1 MGNDVVTNAWIDPMA
16 TGAPSKRGSSVCTF
30 DQRTGKLMLYG
41 GVTQPSGTPTGQA
54 WEYNPIL
61 RQWRQLA
68 PSPNPGNLTFAGS
81 TYSPGVGGMFFFGSV
96 LAVVM
101 TAQLFFSEMDNKT
114 ALTLLAKPLSRAEFL
129 LGKFFGAWAVLG
141 VFVVVLASLLG
152 AVLWAREIELVAAAE
167 QAGKIPTTFS
177 AGGLVEFVLLQWL
190 RLGVVTAIVLALSS
204 LARTFLFAVVVGALA
219 VVAGQLQWIA
229 QDAVLKPTDSVIYEA
244 FLWVSCRL
252 IPNLQQ
258 FNIGDALVLGSAG
271 VPTGAVVT
279 VAFSGFFYMAA
290 YLFVGALIFRRREI

>member
-1 MGNDVVTNAWIDPMA
+1 MKDSFQRTLWIARVTFLEAVRQRFFAFLMVLGTA
-16 TGAPSKRGSSVCTF
+16 MVLSSVSFRVF
-30 DQRTGKLMLYG
+30 DFGHGELKFIADFG
-41 GVTQPSGTPTGQA
+41 
-54 WEYNPIL
+54 
-61 RQWRQLA
+61 
-68 PSPNPGNLTFAGS
+68 F
-81 TYSPGVGGMFFFGSV
+81 GGMFFFGSV

-177 AGGLVEFVLLQWL
+177 ASGLLEFVALQWL

-204 LARTFLFAVVVGALA
+204 LARTFLFAVVVGSLA

-229 QDAVLKPTDSVIYEA
+229 QDAVLKPTDSAVYEA

-271 VPTGAVVT
+271 VPAGAVST
-279 VAFSGFFYMAA
+279 VALSGLFYMVA

>member
-1 MGNDVVTNAWIDPMA
+1 MKESFRRTLWISRITFLEAVRQRFFAFLLVLSAAMVL
-16 TGAPSKRGSSVCTF
+16 SSVSFRVF
-30 DQRTGKLMLYG
+30 DFGHGELKFIADFG
-41 GVTQPSGTPTGQA
+41 
-54 WEYNPIL
+54 
-61 RQWRQLA
+61 
-68 PSPNPGNLTFAGS
+68 F
-81 TYSPGVGGMFFFGSV
+81 GGMFFFGSV

-290 YLFVGALIFRRREI
+290 DLFVGALIFRRREI

>member
-1 MGNDVVTNAWIDPMA
+1 MKDSLRRTLWISRITFLEAVRQRFFAFLMVL
-16 TGAPSKRGSSVCTF
+16 GAAMVLSSVSFRVF
-30 DQRTGKLMLYG
+30 DFGHGELKFIADFG
-41 GVTQPSGTPTGQA
+41 
-54 WEYNPIL
+54 
-61 RQWRQLA
+61 
-68 PSPNPGNLTFAGS
+68 F
-81 TYSPGVGGMFFFGSV
+81 GGMFFFGSV

-152 AVLWAREIELVAAAE
+152 AVLWARELELVAAAE

-177 AGGLVEFVLLQWL
+177 AAGLAEFAWLQWL

-204 LARTFLFAVVVGALA
+204 LARTFLFAVVIGSFA

-229 QDAVLKPTDSVIYEA
+229 QDAVLKPTDSAAYEA
-244 FLWVSCRL
+244 FLWLSSRL

-271 VPTGAVVT
+271 VPDGAVAMVALSGLIYVT
-279 VAFSGFFYMAA
+279 A
-290 YLFVGALIFRRREI
+290 YLFIGTLVFRRREI

>member
-1 MGNDVVTNAWIDPMA
+1 MKDSSQRTLWIARVTFLEAVRQRFFAFLMVLGTA
-16 TGAPSKRGSSVCTF
+16 MVLSSVSFRVF
-30 DQRTGKLMLYG
+30 DFGHGELKFIADFG
-41 GVTQPSGTPTGQA
+41 
-54 WEYNPIL
+54 
-61 RQWRQLA
+61 
-68 PSPNPGNLTFAGS
+68 F
-81 TYSPGVGGMFFFGSV
+81 GGMFFFGSV

-167 QAGKIPTTFS
+167 QAGKIPATFS
-177 AGGLVEFVLLQWL
+177 ASGLLEFVALQWL

-204 LARTFLFAVVVGALA
+204 LARTFLFAVVVGSLA

-229 QDAVLKPTDSVIYEA
+229 QDAVLKPTDSVVYEA

-271 VPTGAVVT
+271 VPAGAVSA
-279 VAFSGFFYMAA
+279 VALSGFFYMVA